1 MAVRAPARKPPAK
14 PTRRRNLL
22 LLLVA
27 LLACIIPYAIYS
39 VRKGLHQPINLEHV
53 LGCEP
58 VPEVEESG
66 FFNQEQYQGRP
77 FRWTN
82 GMAKLVVPIDPKA
95 PPNALEIDFMIQK
108 PHGSLLQVFVNGEK
122 VFDRLARPGRLFET
136 LDLSAVNLGQEVVIE
151 VISDTF
157 VPADELRGSTD
168 PRALGVNVKGIR
180 LLRR

>member
-1 MAVRAPARKPPAK
+1 MTVRAPARKPPAQ
-14 PTRRRNLL
+14 PTRRRNLF

-27 LLACIIPYAIYS
+27 LLACTIPYWIYAA
-39 VRKGLHQPINLEHV
+39 RKGLHPPIDLEHV

-58 VPEVEESG
+58 VVGVEESG
-66 FFNQEQYQGRP
+66 FFEQEQYQGRP

-95 PPNALEIDFMIQK
+95 PPNALEIDFTIQK

-122 VFDRLARPGRLFET
+122 VFDRLARAGRLFDT
-136 LDLSAVNLGQEVVIE
+136 LDLRAINLGQEVAIE

-157 VPADELRGSTD
+157 VPADALRGSRD